1 MWSAAEGVP
10 VYMNHVRVVVV
21 LIVAVVEL
29 GAAFGGASATATQ
42 LGPDMLEVELVVA
55 VVAAADAPV
64 LAHLVLPGEPESIH
78 PMLDQGDGIWST
90 VVEVRRAD
98 WKVVFEAVTSGDLSE
113 RVSLTAL
120 GVDPGLLT
128 DQVARP
134 PLAPSP
140 PPTIPWGRLA
150 LGAGASG
157 LALLLYLYASGS
169 VTPRHLRWR
178 PRSRRS
184 GSSSVAGAHRRR

>member
-1 MWSAAEGVP
+1 MSSAAEGAP
-10 VYMNHVRVVVV
+10 GYMNHVRAAVV
-21 LIVAVVEL
+21 LIIAVVEL
-29 GAAFGGASATATQ
+29 GPAFGGASATATQ

-55 VVAAADAPV
+55 VAAADAPV
-64 LAHLVLPGEPESIH
+64 LAHLVLPGEPESIY
-78 PMLDQGDGIWST
+78 PMLDQGDGTWST

-98 WKVVFEAVTSGDLSE
+98 WKVIFEAVTSGNLSE

-120 GVDPGLLT
+120 GVDADLLT

-134 PLAPSP
+134 APAPSP
-140 PPTIPWGRLA
+140 PAPTPWGRLA
-150 LGAGASG
+150 LGAGAAG

-184 GSSSVAGAHRRR
+184 GPS